1 MKKTYIQPSMNLAY
15 LATQQMIAFSFEDN
29 DDHGKGGLHDEYAAE
44 GDAMSK
50 GRDDFGLW

>member
-15 LATQQMIAFSFEDN
+15 LATQQMIALSFEDD
-29 DDHGKGGLHDEYAAE
+29 DDHGKGGLHDEYAE

>member
-1 MKKTYIQPSMNLAY
+1 MNLAY
-15 LATQQMIAFSFEDN
+15 LATQQMIALSFEDD
-29 DDHGKGGLHDEYAAE
+29 DDHGKGGLHDEYAE